1 MLHINRSL
9 SLIAFLA
16 IALLTLPQA
25 VEAQTIEESIKNTDA
40 RFAEAFNRGDLASVV
55 ALHTPDALLLGPDSP
70 AERGGQAVE
79 AGFKGMLD
87 AGWKNLE
94 FGSVQ
99 IGSGGDLGYHVGTFA
114 ADVPTEGGSDQRVTG
129 KFLDIYKP
137 DEAGSWKIHV
147 TMFNFDAPLSE

>member
-1 MLHINRSL
+1 MSIED
-9 SLIAFLA
+9 A
-16 IALLTLPQA
+16 IRD
-25 VEAQTIEESIKNTDA
+25 TDA
-40 RFAEAFNRGDLASVV
+40 RFAEAFNRGDLAAVV
-55 ALHTPDALLLGPDSP
+55 ALHTADALILGPDSP

-79 AGFKGMLD
+79 EGYKEMLA
-87 AGWKNLE
+87 AGWKNIE

-114 ADVPTEGGSDQRVTG
+114 VDVPTESGSDKRVTG

>member
-1 MLHINRSL
+1 MS
-9 SLIAFLA
+9 
-16 IALLTLPQA
+16 
-25 VEAQTIEESIKNTDA
+25 IEDSIRDTDA
-40 RFAEAFNRGDLASVV
+40 RFAEAFNRGDLAAIV
-55 ALHTPDALLLGPDSP
+55 ALHSEDALLLGPDSS

-79 AGFKGMLD
+79 EGYKEMLD
-87 AGWKNLE
+87 AGWKNIE

-99 IGSGGDLGYHVGTFA
+99 IGSGGDVGYQVGTFA

-137 DEAGSWKIHV
+137 DTAGSWKVHV

>member
-1 MLHINRSL
+1 MS
-9 SLIAFLA
+9 
-16 IALLTLPQA
+16 
-25 VEAQTIEESIKNTDA
+25 IEDSIRDTDA
-40 RFAEAFNRGDLASVV
+40 RFAEAFNRGDLAAIV
-55 ALHTPDALLLGPDSP
+55 ALHSEDALLLGPDSP

-79 AGFKGMLD
+79 EGYKEMLD
-87 AGWKNLE
+87 AGWKDIE

-99 IGSGGDLGYHVGTFA
+99 IGSGGDVGYQVGTFA

-137 DEAGSWKIHV
+137 DTAGSWKVHV

>member
-1 MLHINRSL
+1 M
-9 SLIAFLA
+9 
-16 IALLTLPQA
+16 
-25 VEAQTIEESIKNTDA
+25 TIEESIRNTDA

-55 ALHTPDALLLGPDSP
+55 ALHAPDALLLGPDSP

-79 AGFKGMLD
+79 VGYKEMLE
-87 AGWKNLE
+87 AGWKNIE

-114 ADVPTEGGSDQRVTG
+114 ADMPTEGGSDQRVTG

-137 DEAGSWKIHV
+137 DEAGTWKIHV
-147 TMFNFDAPLSE
+147 TMFNFDAPLSK

>member
-1 MLHINRSL
+1 M
-9 SLIAFLA
+9 
-16 IALLTLPQA
+16 
-25 VEAQTIEESIKNTDA
+25 TIEESIRNTDA

-55 ALHTPDALLLGPDSP
+55 ALHAPDALLLGPDSP

-79 AGFKGMLD
+79 AGYKEMLE
-87 AGWKNLE
+87 AGWKNIE

-99 IGSGGDLGYHVGTFA
+99 IGSGGDLGYQVGTFA

-137 DEAGSWKIHV
+137 DEAGSWTIHV
-147 TMFNFDAPLSE
+147 TMFNFDAPAPD

>member
-1 MLHINRSL
+1 M
-9 SLIAFLA
+9 
-16 IALLTLPQA
+16 
-25 VEAQTIEESIKNTDA
+25 TIEESIRNTDA

-55 ALHTPDALLLGPDSP
+55 ALHAPDALLLGPDSP

-79 AGFKGMLD
+79 AGFKEMLE
-87 AGWKNLE
+87 AGWKNIE
-94 FGSVQ
+94 FGSIQ

-114 ADVPTEGGSDQRVTG
+114 ADVPREGGSDQRVTG

-137 DEAGSWKIHV
+137 DDAGSWKIHV

>member
-1 MLHINRSL
+1 MS
-9 SLIAFLA
+9 
-16 IALLTLPQA
+16 
-25 VEAQTIEESIKNTDA
+25 IEESIRDTDA

-70 AERGGQAVE
+70 PEQGGQAVE
-79 AGFKGMLD
+79 AGFKELLD
-87 AGWKNLE
+87 AGWRNMEL
-94 FGSVQ
+94 GSVQ

>member
-1 MLHINRSL
+1 M
-9 SLIAFLA
+9 
-16 IALLTLPQA
+16 
-25 VEAQTIEESIKNTDA
+25 TIEESIRDTDA

-79 AGFKGMLD
+79 VGYKEMLE
-87 AGWKNLE
+87 AGWKNIE

-114 ADVPTEGGSDQRVTG
+114 ADTPTEGGSDQRVTG

-137 DEAGSWKIHV
+137 DEAGTWRIHV